1 MSLNRLLKKL
11 AGESACPTNAGV
23 GRSPWTAAHAPVGLR
38 ALFRLRVQG
47 DPRGPGGP
55 PHRFRR
61 IRQLCRHPG
70 LCGLLALLLAPA
82 AHAQFDLFLVEGNT
96 ERAAPAVYD
105 FGSLY
110 ADESASAHFRLRNT
124 SNAPASVNVLAA
136 AGAGFTLTAP
146 VLPVGLAPQA
156 ALDFTV
162 AFHAAG
168 TGTYS
173 ASLHS
178 DGVAILLTATVA
190 PRLTYRIDPAS
201 ATAFPG
207 TVDFGNVVHGSS
219 AARRITIQNDTPLVL
234 TIPAISV
241 QGADFAL
248 LAAPPSGQALQTG
261 QGGEFTVLFTPHTN
275 GLLQGSL
282 TIGDRSYPL
291 LGTGVDPPL
300 PKPTVSIDLDQA
312 ASDQQPSLIVR
323 FDAPAQTS
331 GTGTA
336 TLVFVGPA
344 DSAIAF
350 ASGGR
355 NATFAIAPGDVQ
367 AVLPFQTGTTAGVLT
382 FTVQM
387 GGASDQQSVT
397 IAAVPPGI
405 STTQGVRSPGAVEI
419 RIAGFDNTRSLGALS
434 FTFYDV
440 SGNPI
445 APGAILTDA
454 SSAAAKYFAGS
465 DLGGVFLLDAVFP
478 VTGDTAQVTSCA
490 VTLTNSAGSS
500 KTQRTTF

>member
-1 MSLNRLLKKL
+1 MSLNRLFGKL
-11 AGESACPTNAGV
+11 PSADVAQALAQGAPPAVSRLVSTLVAGV
-23 GRSPWTAAHAPVGLR
+23 TGCRTKSVPMSGDAAGMGACATSYPIW
-38 ALFRLRVQG
+38 A
-47 DPRGPGGP
+47 
-55 PHRFRR
+55 
-61 IRQLCRHPG
+61 
-70 LCGLLALLLAPA
+70 CGLLALLLAPA

-146 VLPVGLAPQA
+146 VLPVGLAPQDE
-156 ALDFTV
+156 LDFTA
-162 AFHAAG
+162 AFHATG

-190 PRLTYRIDPAS
+190 PRLTYCIDPAS

-207 TVDFGNVVHGSS
+207 TVDFGNVVRGSS

-261 QGGEFTVLFTPHTN
+261 QGGEFTVLFTPRTN
-275 GLLQGSL
+275 GLLQGAL
-282 TIGDRSYPL
+282 T
-291 LGTGVDPPL
+291 LG
-300 PKPTVSIDLDQA
+300 QA

-434 FTFYDV
+434 FTFYDA